1 MSDCFPIAA
10 RSPSSTQP
18 INAQSSSRE
27 RFSCSTYFPAP
38 ATQTVIFQFPSPFYL
53 QCTDQSGLRFW
64 FFKTAIGHLTWDFPS
79 ATKGSKPDIAITKIE
94 IMKKIAGSP
103 VSTIVNFQYR
113 FIFFP
118 SSKISHSLLKK
129 GKVSLSSS
137 SCRVENLPVFNCL

>member
-113 FIFFP
+113 FI
-118 SSKISHSLLKK
+118 SLLQDFPFSLKERK
-129 GKVSLSSS
+129 GQPFFKLMQSGEFTSV
-137 SCRVENLPVFNCL
+137 